1 MSWNFFNPFRRTLY
15 SSEIIGGNSSDWLSL
30 ADLSYIYTNVS
41 AIRIVAD
48 IKANAKANM
57 RLTPVDLKGE
67 QITKESATPDQKKI
81 ISLME
86 MPNPTQSTWE
96 FLRLNSLYK
105 EIWGRT
111 FIHANVP
118 SGYKLNGTT
127 IKSLVSLPTQYTF
140 PIYTGKI
147 ISSTKRSDI
156 ISKYELRFNTDVQSF
171 DTDNILDRSDANIN
185 YLDDIYLSPN
195 HVYDVNSC
203 SKLLSLN
210 KEITIY
216 VNALNGRNSNIKNG
230 GARGIFVSGK
240 KDALGIFNL
249 TDKEKNSAQSELD
262 KYGSMDNQKK
272 YIVTTTPLQYQN
284 IAFSP
289 KDLMLLEE
297 TFQSMITISDVF
309 QVPSDLVRLQ
319 IGGSGKEAE
328 KELLK
333 RLYTQTIIPESKDTA
348 DDLNKFLKTEDFG
361 MKFVASFDHLDFL
374 QEDKKDESIK
384 NRNINIAYR
393 DMFKS
398 GAIVFNTW
406 LRAMGLP
413 EDKVYGEMRI
423 FDLTP
428 EQQSVILGTVQQDV
442 PKK

>member
-1 MSWNFFNPFRRTLY
+1 LSWNFFNPFRRTLY
-15 SSEIIGGNSSDWLSL
+15 SSEIIGGNGSDWLSL
-30 ADLSYIYTNVS
+30 ANLSDIYTGVS

-67 QITKESATPDQKKI
+67 KITKESATPDQKKI
-81 ISLME
+81 ISLIE
-86 MPNPTQSTWE
+86 MPNPMQSTWE

-111 FIHANVP
+111 FVHANVANSFP
-118 SGYKLNGTT
+118 VNGTT
-127 IKSLVSLPTQYTF
+127 IKSLVSLPTQYTY

-147 ISSTKRSDI
+147 ISPIQRSEI
-156 ISKYELRFNTDVQSF
+156 ISKYELRFNGKVETF
-171 DTDNILDRSDANIN
+171 ETEKILDRSDANIN
-185 YLDDIYLSPN
+185 YIEDVYNTPN
-195 HVYDVNSC
+195 GLYDVNSC
-203 SKLLSLN
+203 SKLLSL
-210 KEITIY
+210 KQEITIY

-249 TDKEKNSAQSELD
+249 TDKEKNSAQGELD

-289 KDLMLLEE
+289 KELLLAEE
-297 TFQSMITISDVF
+297 TYQAMVSIAGVF
-309 QVPSDLVRLQ
+309 QIPSDLIRLDLSS
-319 IGGSGKEAE
+319 SGKEAE

-348 DDLNKFLKTEDFG
+348 DDLNKFLKTEEFG

-398 GAIVFNTW
+398 GAITYNAW

-413 EDKVYGEMRI
+413 EDRVYGEMRI
-423 FDLTP
+423 FELAP